1 MDLIMT
7 DFLTQSDREELRTW
21 FQSLKIE
28 YRLKFRTSIIWK
40 LHVEHLSVVE
50 VAKKLETTSKTVRL
64 LRQGQKPTI

>member
-1 MDLIMT
+1 MT

-40 LHVEHLSVVE
+40 LHVEHLSVAE
-50 VAKKLETTSKTVRL
+50 KLETTSKTIRIVKA
-64 LRQGQKPTI
+64 GAKTNHPI